1 VVEMRGIDYFALI
14 FIRIWTIPS
23 SGLGYYLTISRWEAF
38 MESTDIAYIAG
49 IIDGEGTI
57 TLSKLNKDDT

>member
-1 VVEMRGIDYFALI
+1 
-14 FIRIWTIPS
+14 
-23 SGLGYYLTISRWEAF
+23 